1 MLKKTIKFTD
11 YNGVQRSEDFYFNL
25 SKAELLE
32 MEMGTTGGFTETIR
46 KMISAQDVP
55 ALARLFKELIL
66 KSYGVKSDDGKRF
79 IKNDAL
85 REEFMQTEAFSDLYL
100 ELATDADAGAQFVNG
115 IMPADI
121 AAEAAKEAK
130 KLAAAEALTGGN
142 A

>member
-79 IKNDAL
+79 IKNEAL